1 MGKDDEEEES
11 APAAA
16 RVGTAD
22 EDAFVVLLV
31 VAAVSASRV
40 GSETLEPAG
49 RIICSSWTTSSS
61 NVGLLLG
68 SICHEDIKRAKKSL
82 PLMNRLVNIIWISS
96 LWSVT
101 EKSVC
106 LTALHNTL

>member
-1 MGKDDEEEES
+1 VGKDDEEEEES
-11 APAAA
+11 AAAAAA

-22 EDAFVVLLV
+22 EDAFAVLLLV

-68 SICHEDIKRAKKSL
+68 SICHEDIKRAKKK
-82 PLMNRLVNIIWISS
+82 VY
-96 LWSVT
+96 
-101 EKSVC
+101 
-106 LTALHNTL
+106 H

>member
-11 APAAA
+11 TAVAA

-22 EDAFVVLLV
+22 EDAFGVLLV

-49 RIICSSWTTSSS
+49 RIICSRWTTSSS
-61 NVGLLLG
+61 NVGLLL
-68 SICHEDIKRAKKSL
+68 R
-82 PLMNRLVNIIWISS
+82 
-96 LWSVT
+96 
-101 EKSVC
+101 C
-106 LTALHNTL
+106 LKMLKDDQRCPTSPN

>member
-1 MGKDDEEEES
+1 VGKDDEEEES
-11 APAAA
+11 AAAA
-16 RVGTAD
+16 RVGEAD

-31 VAAVSASRV
+31 VADVSASRD

-68 SICHEDIKRAKKSL
+68 SICHEDIKRAKKNL
-82 PLMNRLVNIIWISS
+82 TTDESS
-96 LWSVT
+96 RKHYLD
-101 EKSVC
+101 
-106 LTALHNTL
+106 